1 MTARTRGPRGLLPG
15 WVRWAGALLAAL
27 LALPLAGLLSQ
38 VDWAEFWALIT
49 SRSALVS
56 LELSLRSSLAATICS
71 LIIGVPV
78 ALVLARGGIPDAV
91 LKVVRTLV
99 LLPLV
104 LPPVVGG
111 IALIATFGRRGLVGS
126 LVLPF
131 GVEIGFTTLAVI
143 MAQTF
148 VAMPFLVLTLEG
160 ALRSRS
166 TDFEAVALTLGASPT
181 RALWAVTLPLL
192 WPSLLTGTVLTFARA
207 LGEFGATITFAGSL
221 EGVSRTLPLE
231 IYLQREI
238 DQRAAVAL
246 SILLVV
252 VATVIVAI
260 AYQAPG
266 GPAANR
272 RGRRAGA
279 TPEHGLA
286 AASATAQL
294 AVVADRAAVRSTA
307 AASGAANDAVPVSP
321 ARFSDAKPSAAPA
334 DAVPLEAHIV
344 LTERDINIQLR
355 AAAGETVAVIGPN
368 GAGKSSVIDA
378 ISGLLDLDAGK
389 IQLGHTVLDHP
400 DARVRVPA
408 QRRGIA
414 RLGQNPL
421 LFPHLDLGA
430 NVAFGQ
436 RTAGKPRR
444 EALAAASTWLMRTGA
459 GGLDR
464 RLPREVSGGQAQ
476 RAAIARALATSP
488 RLCLWDEPFA
498 ALDVESAPRQREL
511 LATHLRGRTAVLI
524 THDLADVR
532 ALADRVVVIEA
543 GRVVQDAP
551 VVEFLAAP
559 APGFAAS
566 FVGA

>member
-1 MTARTRGPRGLLPG
+1 MPG

-49 SRSALVS
+49 SRSAFVS

-78 ALVLARGGIPDAV
+78 ALVLARGGIPDVV

-246 SILLVV
+246 SILLVI

-272 RGRRAGA
+272 RDRRLGA
-279 TPEHGLA
+279 PARSGLDE
-286 AASATAQL
+286 ASTTAPA
-294 AVVADRAAVRSTA
+294 AVVPDRAITVRDDA
-307 AASGAANDAVPVSP
+307 APHDAVPVSP
-321 ARFSDAKPSAAPA
+321 ARLSDTKPSATPT
-334 DAVPLEAHIV
+334 DPVPLDAHIV
-344 LTERDINIQLR
+344 LTERDIDVRLR

-389 IQLGHTVLDHP
+389 IQLGDTVLDHP

-436 RTAGKPRR
+436 RMAGKSRR
-444 EALAAASTWLMRTGA
+444 EALAAATTWLIRTGS

-511 LATHLRGRTAVLI
+511 LAAHSRGRTAVLI

-566 FVGA
+566 FVGT